1 MTGAGGGTFAVSGE
15 GEPFFDSAF
24 AGVEA
29 EVEMG
34 AEAAEP
40 GEIAEAALGAV

>member
-1 MTGAGGGTFAVSGE
+1 MSEAGGGTFAVPGG

-29 EVEMG
+29 E
-34 AEAAEP
+34 AAER